1 MIINKNRSAIF
12 NEKFCLWKIR
22 LRLFVAVCRQ
32 KMGFLGTDY
41 KSVDLRSLWPY
52 SFLIKMCFIWRFY
65 RGHELELIGL
75 IEFKSFQLEFYKNS
89 RYIIP
94 DSLIRSMI
102 MARESF
108 IGQY

>member
-32 KMGFLGTDY
+32 KMGLGTDY